1 MSWHLTWSPF
11 LLLLPDVP
19 GRGDWG
25 NGGGARGRGNG
36 QFGPADGGGV
46 VESG

>member
-1 MSWHLTWSPF
+1 MASHLESF
-11 LLLLPDVP
+11 LLLLTDVP

-25 NGGGARGRGNG
+25 SVGGRGRGNG

-46 VESG
+46 VDSG